1 MAIFPAEAKWRCFN
15 PHTVRRGAHGG
26 IEVFA
31 ALGNDTRAHMVNQRE
46 PVMAKG
52 QQKKEK
58 PAKKPAKDKP
68 AKQPSAYAQE
78 MGRKK

>member
-1 MAIFPAEAKWRCFN
+1 MQPSEK
-15 PHTVRRGAHGG
+15 T
-26 IEVFA
+26 
-31 ALGNDTRAHMVNQRE
+31 T
-46 PVMAKG
+46 MAKG

-58 PAKKPAKDKP
+58 PGKKPAKDKP

>member
-1 MAIFPAEAKWRCFN
+1 
-15 PHTVRRGAHGG
+15 
-26 IEVFA
+26 
-31 ALGNDTRAHMVNQRE
+31 
-46 PVMAKG
+46 MAKG

-58 PAKKPAKDKP
+58 PGKKPAKDKP